1 MRLMSKTTSRYAR
14 PLLMLNAA
22 VAALAVTVSFSLM
35 ATGYY
40 VDQIDPTKP
49 TLLGN
54 IPTGKDQIWERF
66 FDWISYFTI
75 LSNITV
81 TVVTLMLLFK
91 PELFTR
97 TDKVGNRWRA
107 LRLDSLL
114 MISITGIVYNVLL
127 KGGEKVGWDL
137 LSDTLQHALNPIVTV
152 VVFLLVGP
160 RGLIDLKTIA
170 RAMVVPILWAV
181 FALMRGQVIGAY
193 PYFFLDVA
201 TVGWMSVI
209 TFILAIMVFAIV
221 IALVFLAYDKLVTK
235 RQNA

>member
-1 MRLMSKTTSRYAR
+1 MPLMSTTTSRLAR
-14 PLLMLNAA
+14 PLYALNAI

-40 VDQIDPTKP
+40 LDELDPTKP

-54 IPTGKDQIWERF
+54 IPTGKDQVWERF

-81 TVVTLMLLFK
+81 TVVMLALVFR

-97 TDKVGNRWRA
+97 TDAVGKRWQA

-114 MISITGIVYNVLL
+114 MITITGIVYQALL
-127 KGGEKVGWDL
+127 ATGNKVGWDFV
-137 LSDTLQHALNPIVTV
+137 SNALEHIVNPIVTV
-152 VVFLLVGP
+152 LVFVIVGP
-160 RGLIDLKTIA
+160 RGLISLRTIA
-170 RAMVVPILWAV
+170 HAMVLPIVWAIA
-181 FALMRGQVIGAY
+181 ALSRGMVIGAY

-201 TVGWMSVI
+201 TNGLASVI
-209 TFILAIMVFAIV
+209 EFILAIMVFAII
-221 IALVFLAYDKLVTK
+221 IALIFLAWDRLAV
-235 RQNA
+235 RRNRA

>member
-1 MRLMSKTTSRYAR
+1 MSTTTSRLAR
-14 PLLMLNAA
+14 PLYLLNAI
-22 VAALAVTVSFSLM
+22 VAGLAVTVSFALM

-40 VDQIDPTKP
+40 LDQIDPTKP

-81 TVVTLMLLFK
+81 TIVMLALTFR

-97 TDKVGNRWRA
+97 TDSVGKRWQA

-114 MISITGIVYNVLL
+114 MISITGIVYQALL
-127 KGGEKVGWDL
+127 AGGEKVGWDFI
-137 LSDTLQHALNPIVTV
+137 SNALQHIVNPIVTV
-152 VVFLLVGP
+152 LVFLIVGP
-160 RGLIDLKTIA
+160 RGLINRRTIA
-170 RAMVVPILWAV
+170 AAMVVPLVWAV
-181 FALMRGQVIGAY
+181 AALTRGLVIGAY

-201 TVGWMSVI
+201 TNGLLAVVE
-209 TFILAIMVFAIV
+209 FILAILVFAVI
-221 IALVFLAYDKLVTK
+221 IALIFMAYDKLISR
-235 RQNA
+235 RQAR

>member
-1 MRLMSKTTSRYAR
+1 MSKTTSRLAR
-14 PLLMLNAA
+14 PLLMINAA

-40 VDQIDPTKP
+40 LDQIDPTKP

-81 TVVTLMLLFK
+81 TVVTFMLLFR

-97 TDKVGNRWRA
+97 QDRIGNRWRA

-114 MISITGIVYNVLL
+114 MITITGIVYNVLL
-127 KGGEKVGWDL
+127 KGGDKVGWDL
-137 LSDTLQHALNPIVTV
+137 ISDTLQHALNPIVTV
-152 VVFLLVGP
+152 VVFFIVGP
-160 RGLIDLKTIA
+160 RGMIDLKTIA
-170 RAMVVPILWAV
+170 RAMVVPIVWAV
-181 FALMRGQVIGAY
+181 VALLRGQVIGAY

-201 TVGWMSVI
+201 TVGWASVI

-221 IALVFLAYDKLVTK
+221 IALIFMAYDKVASK
-235 RQNA
+235 RQSA

>member
-1 MRLMSKTTSRYAR
+1 MSKTTSRLAR
-14 PLLMLNAA
+14 PLLMINAA

-40 VDQIDPTKP
+40 LDQIDPTKP

-75 LSNITV
+75 ASNITV
-81 TVVTLMLLFK
+81 TVITLMLLLR
-91 PELFTR
+91 PDLFTR
-97 TDKVGNRWRA
+97 QDRIGNRWRA

-114 MISITGIVYNVLL
+114 MISITGIVFNVLL
-127 KGGEKVGWDL
+127 RSDGKVGWDL
-137 LSDTLQHALNPIVTV
+137 ISDTLQHVVSPIVTV
-152 VVFLLVGP
+152 VVFLIVGP
-160 RGLIDLKTIA
+160 RGMIDLKTIA
-170 RAMVVPILWAV
+170 RAMVVPIVWAV
-181 FALMRGQVIGAY
+181 AALLRGQVIGAY

-201 TVGWMSVI
+201 TVGWVSVI

-221 IALVFLAYDKLVTK
+221 IALIFMAYDKVASK
-235 RQNA
+235 RQSA